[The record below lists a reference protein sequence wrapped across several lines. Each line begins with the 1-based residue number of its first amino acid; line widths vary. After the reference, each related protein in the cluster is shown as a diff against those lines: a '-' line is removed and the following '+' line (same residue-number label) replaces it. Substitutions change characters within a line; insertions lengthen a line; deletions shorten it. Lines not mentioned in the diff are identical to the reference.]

1 MKYFATNRSRFQCR
15 DFHRHPTISKNKAV
29 ATKIDLQRL
38 SLAMEREEADFVAQH
53 PKSQQL
59 AQQAKVGLLSG
70 VPMPWMVRWPGA
82 FPLFVDD
89 AKGSS
94 FTCADGHSYIDFC
107 LGDTGAMTGHSVEAL
122 ATAVG
127 AQLKRGLTTMLPT
140 ADAQWVANNLS
151 ERFGLPKWQFAMTA
165 TDANRF
171 VLRFA
176 RHLTKRPKIVVHD
189 WCYHGTVDETLVV
202 LDDKGRTVSRPGAIG
217 PQVDPGLTTV
227 AVPFNDLDAM
237 EKALAAGDI
246 ACVLMEPAL
255 TNIGIVL
262 PNDGYVQGVRDLTR
276 KYDVLLII
284 DETHTICAGPGGCT
298 REWGIDPDF
307 VVIGKTI
314 GGGIPVA
321 AYGMSAVIARRLEAL
336 MVGHDLDVSGVGGT
350 LTGSALAMSAMKATL
365 SSSLLEKDFLQTIG
379 LATAWAEGVKNVC
392 VDFDLDWHVQQLG
405 CRAEYW
411 FCPPPVNGAQAAASV
426 NPELEAYLHLAALNR
441 GILLTPFHN
450 MALFSVFHS
459 IEDVLKHT
467 DAFRDCISAIAS

>member
-1 MKYFATNRSRFQCR
+1 MAILARIQCR
-15 DFHRHPTISKNKAV
+15 DSHRPPAISKNVAV
-29 ATKIDLQRL
+29 AIQIDSLRL
-38 SLAMEREEADFVAQH
+38 SAAMEREEADFVARH

-59 AQQAKVGLLSG
+59 AQEAKEGLLSG

-82 FPLFVDD
+82 FPLFVDK
-89 AKGSS
+89 AQGSS
-94 FTCADGHSYIDFC
+94 FVCADGHSYVDFC

-122 ATAVG
+122 STAVG
-127 AQLKRGLTTMLPT
+127 TQLKRGLTTMLPT

-202 LDDKGRTVSRPGAIG
+202 LDADGRTVSRPGAIG

-227 AVPFNDLDAM
+227 AVPFNDLYAM
-237 EKALAAGDI
+237 EKALASGDI

-262 PNDGYVQGVRDLTR
+262 PKDGYVQGVRELTR
-276 KYDVLLII
+276 KYDALLII

-298 REWGIDPDF
+298 REWSIDPDF

-321 AYGMSAVIARRLEAL
+321 AYGMSAKIARRLEAL

-365 SSSLLEKDFLQTIG
+365 SSSLLENDFEQTIG
-379 LATAWAEGVKNVC
+379 LAKSWAEGVKSVC
-392 VDFDLDWHVQQLG
+392 TEFDLDWHVQQLG

-411 FCPPPVNGAQAAASV
+411 FCPPPANGAQAAASV

-450 MALFSVFHS
+450 MALFSVFHK
-459 IEDVLKHT
+459 IDDVDKHT
-467 DAFRDCISAIAS
+467 GVFRDCIAAIAS

>member
-1 MKYFATNRSRFQCR
+1 
-15 DFHRHPTISKNKAV
+15 
-29 ATKIDLQRL
+29 
-38 SLAMEREEADFVAQH
+38 
-53 PKSQQL
+53 
-59 AQQAKVGLLSG
+59 
-70 VPMPWMVRWPGA
+70 
-82 FPLFVDD
+82 
-89 AKGSS
+89 
-94 FTCADGHSYIDFC
+94 
-107 LGDTGAMTGHSVEAL
+107 
-122 ATAVG
+122 
-127 AQLKRGLTTMLPT
+127 
-140 ADAQWVANNLS
+140 
-151 ERFGLPKWQFAMTA
+151 
-165 TDANRF
+165 
-171 VLRFA
+171 
-176 RHLTKRPKIVVHD
+176 
-189 WCYHGTVDETLVV
+189 V
-202 LDDKGRTVSRPGAIG
+202 LDTDGRTVSRPGAIG

-227 AVPFNDLDAM
+227 AVPFNDLEAM
-237 EKALAAGDI
+237 EKALAVGDI

-321 AYGMSAVIARRLEAL
+321 AYGMSAVIASRLEAL
-336 MVGHDLDVSGVGGT
+336 MIGHDLDVSGVGGT

-365 SSSLLEKDFLQTIG
+365 SSSLLEKDFEQTIG
-379 LATAWAEGVKNVC
+379 LAKAWADGVKDVC
-392 VDFDLDWHVQQLG
+392 VEFDLDWHVQQLG

-450 MALFSVFHS
+450 MALFSVYHDLT
-459 IEDVLKHT
+459 DVIKHT
-467 DAFRDCISAIAS
+467 DVFRECISAIAS

>member
-1 MKYFATNRSRFQCR
+1 MKFCVSNLARIQCR
-15 DFHRHPTISKNKAV
+15 DFHRPLTISKNVAV
-29 ATKIDLQRL
+29 ANLIDSRRL
-38 SLAMEREEADFVAQH
+38 SSAMEHEEADFVAKH

-59 AQQAKVGLLSG
+59 SRQAKEGLLSG

-82 FPLFVDD
+82 FPLFVDN
-89 AKGSS
+89 AQGSS
-94 FTCADGHSYIDFC
+94 FTCADGHAYVDFC

-122 ATAVG
+122 STAVG

-140 ADAQWVANNLS
+140 VDAQWVADNLS
-151 ERFGLPKWQFAMTA
+151 QRFGLPKWQFAMTA

-202 LDDKGRTVSRPGAIG
+202 LDTDGRTVSRPGAIG

-227 AVPFNDLDAM
+227 AVPFNDLEAM

-298 REWGIDPDF
+298 REWSIDPDF

-321 AYGMSAVIARRLEAL
+321 DYGMSAAIASRLEAL

-365 SSSLLEKDFLQTIG
+365 SSSLLEKDFEQTIG
-379 LATAWAEGVKNVC
+379 LAKAWADGVKDVC
-392 VDFDLDWHVQQLG
+392 VEFDLDWHVQQLG

-411 FCPPPVNGAQAAASV
+411 FCPPPANGAQAAASV

-450 MALFSVFHS
+450 MALFSVYHGTA
-459 IEDVLKHT
+459 DVIKHT
-467 DAFRDCISAIAS
+467 DVFRECISAIAS

>member
-1 MKYFATNRSRFQCR
+1 MKFCVSNLARIQCR
-15 DFHRHPTISKNKAV
+15 DFHRPLTISKNVAV
-29 ATKIDLQRL
+29 ANLIDSRRL
-38 SLAMEREEADFVAQH
+38 SSAMEHEEADFVAKH

-59 AQQAKVGLLSG
+59 SRQAKEGLLSG

-82 FPLFVDD
+82 FPLFVDN
-89 AKGSS
+89 AQGSA
-94 FTCADGHSYIDFC
+94 FTCADGHAYVDFC

-122 ATAVG
+122 STAVG

-151 ERFGLPKWQFAMTA
+151 QRFGLPKWQFAMTA

-202 LDDKGRTVSRPGAIG
+202 LDTDGRTVSRPGAIG

-227 AVPFNDLDAM
+227 AVPFNDLEAM

-284 DETHTICAGPGGCT
+284 DETHSICAGPGGCT
-298 REWGIDPDF
+298 REWSIDPDF

-321 AYGMSAVIARRLEAL
+321 AYGMSAVIANRLEAL
-336 MVGHDLDVSGVGGT
+336 MIGHDLDVSGVGGT

-365 SSSLLEKDFLQTIG
+365 SSSLLEKDFEQTIG
-379 LATAWAEGVKNVC
+379 LAKAWADGVKDVC
-392 VDFDLDWHVQQLG
+392 VEFDLDWHVQQLG

-426 NPELEAYLHLAALNR
+426 NPDLEAYLHLAALNR

-450 MALFSVFHS
+450 MALFSVYHD
-459 IEDVLKHT
+459 ITDVIKHT
-467 DAFRDCISAIAS
+467 DVFRECISAIAS

>member
-1 MKYFATNRSRFQCR
+1 
-15 DFHRHPTISKNKAV
+15 
-29 ATKIDLQRL
+29 
-38 SLAMEREEADFVAQH
+38 
-53 PKSQQL
+53 
-59 AQQAKVGLLSG
+59 
-70 VPMPWMVRWPGA
+70 
-82 FPLFVDD
+82 
-89 AKGSS
+89 
-94 FTCADGHSYIDFC
+94 
-107 LGDTGAMTGHSVEAL
+107 MTGHSVEAL
-122 ATAVG
+122 STAVG

-151 ERFGLPKWQFAMTA
+151 QRFGLPKWQFAMTA

-202 LDDKGRTVSRPGAIG
+202 LDTDGRTVSRPGAIG

-227 AVPFNDLDAM
+227 AVPFNDLEAM

-298 REWGIDPDF
+298 REWSIDPDF

-321 AYGMSAVIARRLEAL
+321 AYGMSAAIASRLEAL

-365 SSSLLEKDFLQTIG
+365 SSSLLEKDFEQTIG
-379 LATAWAEGVKNVC
+379 LAKAWADGVKDVC
-392 VDFDLDWHVQQLG
+392 VEFDLDWHVQQLG

-411 FCPPPVNGAQAAASV
+411 FCPPPANGAQAAASV

-450 MALFSVFHS
+450 MALFSVYHGTA
-459 IEDVLKHT
+459 DVIKHT
-467 DAFRDCISAIAS
+467 DVFRECISAIAS

>member
-1 MKYFATNRSRFQCR
+1 MFLPRHFPRHKCR
-15 DFHRHPTISKNKAV
+15 DFLRHGAISKNEVV
-29 ATKIDLQRL
+29 ATQIDPQRL
-38 SLAMEREEADFVAQH
+38 QQAIRHEEADFVAKH

-59 AQQAKVGLLSG
+59 ALQAQKGLLSG

-82 FPLFVDD
+82 FPLFADV

-94 FTCADGHSYIDFC
+94 FICADGLAYVDFC

-122 ATAVG
+122 STAVG
-127 AQLKRGLTTMLPT
+127 LQLQRGLTTMLPT

-202 LDDKGRTVSRPGAIG
+202 LNADGRTVSRPGAIG
-217 PQVDPGLTTV
+217 PQVDPSLTTV
-227 AVPFNDLDAM
+227 AVPFNDLEAM
-237 EKALAAGDI
+237 EHALSTGEI

-262 PNDGYVQGVRDLTR
+262 PHDGYVQGVRELTR
-276 KYDVLLII
+276 KYDVLLVI

-298 REWGIDPDF
+298 QEWAIDPDF

-321 AYGMSAVIARRLEAL
+321 AYGMSALIAQRLESL

-365 SSSLLEKDFLQTIG
+365 ATSLLKCDFETTIG
-379 LATAWAEGVKNVC
+379 LATAWADGVAEVC
-392 VDFDLDWHVQQLG
+392 SEFDLDWHVQQLG

-411 FCPPPVNGAQAAASV
+411 FCPPPSNGAQAAASV
-426 NPELEAYLHLAALNR
+426 YPELEAYLHLAALNR

-450 MALFSVFHS
+450 MALFSVFHHL
-459 IEDVLKHT
+459 EHVNQHT
-467 DAFRDCISAIAS
+467 NVFRECISAIAS